1 MRGVLGWD
9 GLSREKR
16 GSMERTRGEKE
27 LIQRKRIS
35 QAIGELTITNPTF
48 ITSGGNS
55 RAHVERNEV
64 Y

>member
-1 MRGVLGWD
+1 
-9 GLSREKR
+9 
-16 GSMERTRGEKE
+16 MERIRGEKE

-35 QAIGELTITNPTF
+35 QAIEELTITNPTF

-55 RAHVERNEV
+55 TAHVKRNEV